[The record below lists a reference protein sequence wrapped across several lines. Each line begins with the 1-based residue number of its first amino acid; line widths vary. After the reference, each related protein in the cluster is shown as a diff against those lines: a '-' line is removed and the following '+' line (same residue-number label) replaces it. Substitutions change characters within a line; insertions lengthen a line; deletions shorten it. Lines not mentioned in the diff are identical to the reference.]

1 MHRRLT
7 HTDQERGLHKHS
19 LAVADMFLMG
29 DTRFHTYRSLGYSG
43 NNEDASFAFLSLY
56 HWTTWLRSWRVEG
69 HKEGSVCVCT
79 MATHSSILAWR
90 IPWTEEP
97 GRLQSMASQ
106 RVGHSWVTTTWTHS
120 MLDTAEWL
128 PLEHTPSIQDQRCYL
143 RMALPW
149 TPAWGPLNSWCWG
162 FTKGS
167 RAKSRAGLI
176 RLTLLKSHLLF
187 GPQFPQLGKGPRS
200 DDSFLRFPPFG
211 YWQSRIVFPKARVE
225 RCKGLWG

>member
-1 MHRRLT
+1 MHRCLT

-19 LAVADMFLMG
+19 LAVADMFLKG
-29 DTRFHTYRSLGYSG
+29 DTRCHTYRSLGYSG

-69 HKEGSVCVCT
+69 HREGSVCVHT

-97 GRLQSMASQ
+97 GRLQSMGSQ
-106 RVGHSWVTTTWTHS
+106 RVGHDWATTIWTHS
-120 MLDTAEWL
+120 KHSGPEM
-128 PLEHTPSIQDQRCYL
+128 
-143 RMALPW
+143 LPW

-162 FTKGS
+162 FRKGS

-176 RLTLLKSHLLF
+176 HLTLLKSNLLF
-187 GPQFPQLGKGPRS
+187 GPQSRQLGKGPGS

-211 YWQSRIVFPKARVE
+211 CWQSGIVFPKARVE
-225 RCKGLWG
+225 RCEGWWG